1 MTLLLATGVKGS
13 VILVAAL
20 VAVVLLRRR
29 SAALRHWV
37 LTVALACAAAT
48 PALSLMTP
56 AWHIGVGA
64 LTPAARAGAGRSL
77 VTTTTAWAD
86 PTNHRDDGVAAAA
99 TAGAALTAPTLAV
112 WLRLIWLGGA
122 AVSAGV
128 LCVGLVRLRRLA
140 ARARRLDSGRWAD
153 LAADV
158 RRAVGLNRPVA
169 LLHSDHPALLMTW
182 GFVRP
187 CILLPA
193 TAGDWSDD
201 RARIVLRH
209 ELEHI
214 RRGDWVVQML
224 GEVLRAVY
232 WFNPLVWLACRRL
245 RRESEHACDDAVL
258 GGGVESTDY
267 AGHLLDLARA
277 LSAGSV
283 RLPAPAMARSS
294 SLEGRI
300 TAMLNPHL
308 DRRPLLRSTQLA
320 TVLVLA
326 TLTVPIAGMAGQRF
340 SKFSGTV
347 VDQTNGFLPN
357 TTLSLTNRESQ
368 ARNEVRTD
376 RTGHFEFLG
385 LPDGEYTLEVTQL
398 GFAPL
403 TRAVT
408 IAGRDVDLDF
418 ELQIGS
424 LQETIRIVGGGDRP
438 STGSPRETPEMTQQR
453 RQKAELMRRRVAER
467 CGSGGAGAMGGNIM
481 QPMKILDVKPR
492 YPEHL
497 KDAQIGGVVTM
508 EGVIGTDGTMRE
520 VRVLKSPD
528 PDLEHAAVE
537 AVRQWEFS
545 TTILN
550 CTPVDVTMHITAT
563 FVVQP

>member
-1 MTLLLATGVKGS
+1 
-13 VILVAAL
+13 
-20 VAVVLLRRR
+20 
-29 SAALRHWV
+29 
-37 LTVALACAAAT
+37 
-48 PALSLMTP
+48 
-56 AWHIGVGA
+56 
-64 LTPAARAGAGRSL
+64 
-77 VTTTTAWAD
+77 
-86 PTNHRDDGVAAAA
+86 
-99 TAGAALTAPTLAV
+99 
-112 WLRLIWLGGA
+112 
-122 AVSAGV
+122 V

-140 ARARRLDSGRWAD
+140 ARARRIDSGRWAD
-153 LAADV
+153 LAADI
-158 RRAVGLNRPVA
+158 RRAVGLNRAVA

-187 CILLPA
+187 SILLPA
-193 TAGDWSDD
+193 NAGDWSDD

-267 AGHLLDLARA
+267 AGHLLDLARV

-300 TAMLNPHL
+300 SAMLNRDL
-308 DRRPLLRSTQLA
+308 DRRPLLRSTQIA
-320 TVLVLA
+320 TVLLLA
-326 TLTVPIAGMAGQRF
+326 AVTVPIAGMAGQRF

-357 TTLSLTNRESQ
+357 TTLSLTNRDSQ

-376 RTGHFEFLG
+376 RTGRFEFLG
-385 LPDGEYTLEVTQL
+385 LPDGEYTLEVAQL

-418 ELQIGS
+418 ELQLGS
-424 LQETIRIVGGGDRP
+424 LQETIRIVGDGADKP
-438 STGSPRETPEMTQQR
+438 STASPRETPEMTQQR
-453 RQKAELMRRRVAER
+453 RQKAELMRQRVTER

-481 QPMKILDVKPR
+481 QPTKILDVKPR

-497 KDAQIGGVVTM
+497 KDAHIGGVVTM
-508 EGVIGTDGTMRE
+508 EAVIGTDGTIRE
-520 VRVLKSPD
+520 VRVLQSPD

-550 CTPVDVTMHITAT
+550 CTPVDVRLHITAA
-563 FVVQP
+563 FVAQP